1 MVKTKNDA
9 VIDSESP
16 GESRPQK
23 KMKLTNPDN
32 SQTLVDADQDKR
44 GQEVNAE
51 GTSMTSD
58 DARSTNPSEREIKSR
73 TEEVSA
79 HVDTI
84 ISTVPKRGEGA
95 SQATLAVKTVIPHPT
110 TQLIDNS
117 EVEEYDEALK
127 ARLKALSE
135 YTNPKAHIYAF
146 GKLLPTATWGPYKPI
161 NDRSKILC
169 DPATGEPLTIWV
181 VGHIAKMWFMKQG
194 NPESQA
200 SITVMPLSQTLGKQS
215 SLLLT
220 KFSNPV
226 LNEFKSTDH
235 KYDPG
240 DEMAENKGG
249 DRSIR
254 FLFDAVYDTRKA
266 GSLKTYSERP
276 MWKLTDLKPGD
287 LILLEMKMT
296 RYSRKGED
304 NKWQSRAQYEMLAI
318 SLLHMAEMPEDDQGM
333 HHIDGLAI

>member
-1 MVKTKNDA
+1 MMQAQIHK
-9 VIDSESP
+9 
-16 GESRPQK
+16 
-23 KMKLTNPDN
+23 
-32 SQTLVDADQDKR
+32 
-44 GQEVNAE
+44 
-51 GTSMTSD
+51 
-58 DARSTNPSEREIKSR
+58 SERTRDQEQDQR
-73 TEEVSA
+73 
-79 HVDTI
+79 
-84 ISTVPKRGEGA
+84 VPKRGEGA

-110 TQLIDNS
+110 TQLIDDS

-127 ARLKALSE
+127 AQLKALSE

-296 RYSRKGED
+296 WYSRKGED

-318 SLLHMAEMPEDDQGM
+318 SLLHMVEMPEDDQDVWKAAQRGIWKAFDQAESRLKM
-333 HHIDGLAI
+333 ITITILSAFDPHVKIALGQPVPYNNALW